1 MPSTTLATARR
12 LPKHCPTT
20 RVDARVGTVISR
32 EPKARVETIEE
43 YVARIVA
50 DAPPLTH
57 DQWHEIQML
66 LGGAK

>member
-1 MPSTTLATARR
+1 MPTTTLAPARR
-12 LPKHCPTT
+12 LPKHSPARRART
-20 RVDARVGTVISR
+20 RTGGVNPL
-32 EPKARVETIEE
+32 ELKPRVETIPE

-57 DQWHEIQML
+57 DQWHEITML